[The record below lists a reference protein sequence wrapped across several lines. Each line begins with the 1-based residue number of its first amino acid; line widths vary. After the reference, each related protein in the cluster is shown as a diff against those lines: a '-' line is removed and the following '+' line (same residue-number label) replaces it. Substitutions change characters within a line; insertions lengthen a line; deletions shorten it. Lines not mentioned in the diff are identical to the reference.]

1 MITKDNTLY
10 MYTRGVGYNVYMGT
24 DIRSDAL
31 AKFNSYA
38 GEKIFKALDQQLIK
52 YMNEEKK

>member
-1 MITKDNTLY
+1 

-31 AKFNSYA
+31 AKFNSFA
-38 GEKIFKALDQQLIK
+38 GEKIFRALDQQLIK